1 MSLSPD
7 GNLRFLPKCV
17 SHNCFRVQARQEHV
31 VNGWDADVTILLAWV
46 LAWLTLQIE
55 FGEVSPSVRLLDFTF
70 TVWGEA
76 WEVQAEISGP
86 GPGQPGS
93 HSDSSHPT
101 FFPLASRGLPP
112 LPDGRRQ
119 PCGQWVPACRSIV
132 SHSVK
137 ETVSFLIW
145 HLQT

>member
-55 FGEVSPSVRLLDFTF
+55 FGEVSPSVRLLDFTL

-86 GPGQPGS
+86 GRGQPGS
-93 HSDSSHPT
+93 HSD
-101 FFPLASRGLPP
+101 LSR
-112 LPDGRRQ
+112 PDGRRQ
-119 PCGQWVPACRSIV
+119 PCDQWVPACCSIV

-137 ETVSFLIW
+137 ETMSFLIW